1 MEVILLAGG
10 RCRPDLKELSGCE
23 WRCDLPTNGRTMMEV
38 AVEALSPFG
47 SLVVVGPHAPVGAKQ
62 ADPGVTFPQS
72 LERGLELVT
81 SDEIII
87 ATCDMPWLT
96 RDSVSGFLE
105 KIPKDA
111 ELGYPIIPESECLA
125 RFPGLPRTAVSIREG
140 RFTGGN
146 LIWGKTDALR
156 KLTPWLETAYDL
168 RKNPVALGG
177 MIGWDLLGRL
187 AFGKIAPK
195 TLTIDY
201 MERRITKS
209 IGVQVRGVACSYPEI
224 GTDIDSAEQYKIM
237 LTLQKSGF

>member
-10 RCRPDLKELSGCE
+10 KCKPDLKELSGCE
-23 WRCDLPTNGRTMMEV
+23 WRCDLPTKGSTMMDV
-38 AVEALSPFG
+38 AVEALAPYG
-47 SLVVVGPHAPVGAKQ
+47 DLVVVGPHAPLGAKK
-62 ADPGVTFPQS
+62 AEPGGSFPQS

-96 RDSVSGFLE
+96 RESVSGFLE

-111 ELGYPIIPESECLA
+111 ELGYPIISEAECLA

-146 LIWGKTDALR
+146 LIWGKTAAMR
-156 KLTPWLETAYDL
+156 KLTPWLDRAYEL
-168 RKNPVALGG
+168 RKSPVALGG

-187 AFGKIAPK
+187 AFGRLAPK

-201 MERRITKS
+201 MERRITRS
-209 IGVQVRGVACSYPEI
+209 IGVQVRGVICPYPEI
-224 GTDIDSAEQYKIM
+224 GTDIDSAEQYKVM
-237 LTLQKSGF
+237 LALQKSGI